1 MFWLWFNAEAAPRL
15 ALREV
20 SFRKIFN
27 YLDTLDSSQPMVI
40 VETGCLRTPDNW
52 AGDGQSTLLFDR
64 YLKDREAGGRCF
76 AMDIDPAAT
85 AACRGLVGPNTEVLT
100 GDSVI
105 VLREVA
111 EQLRASRSKISL
123 LYLDSFDLDWGNVT
137 PSAVHHLKELVSIY
151 EFVTPETLVVVD
163 DAPMEAICGTNDDG
177 GLILMRQPVV
187 SGKGKY
193 VAEFAS
199 QVGAKPFFSHYQSG
213 WTGFR

>member
-15 ALREV
+15 AMREV

-27 YLDTLDSSQPMVI
+27 YLDTFDASQPLVI

-52 AGDGQSTLLFDR
+52 QGDGQSTLMFDR
-64 YLKDREAGGRCF
+64 YLRDRPAGGVCY

-85 AACRGLVGPNTEVLT
+85 AACGALVGQNTQVLT
-100 GDSVI
+100 GDSV
-105 VLREVA
+105 VTLRDVA
-111 EQLRASRSKISL
+111 DRLRASGSKISL
-123 LYLDSFDLDWGNVT
+123 LYLDSFDLDWGNLT

-151 EFVTPETLVVVD
+151 EFVSPQTLVVVD
-163 DAPMEAICGTNDDG
+163 DAPMEAFCASSDDTG
-177 GLILMRQPVV
+177 FTLLQQPVV

-193 VAEFAS
+193 VAEYAS
-199 QVGAKPFFSHYQSG
+199 QVGAKPLFTLYQSG

>member
-64 YLKDREAGGRCF
+64 YLRDRAAGGRCF

-85 AACRGLVGPNTEVLT
+85 EACRGFVGANTEVLT
-100 GDSVI
+100 GDSVA
-105 VLREVA
+105 VLRDLA
-111 EQLRASRSKISL
+111 ERLRASRSKISL
-123 LYLDSFDLDWGNVT
+123 LYLDSFDLDWSNVT

-151 EFVTPETLVVVD
+151 EFVSPKTLVVVD
-163 DAPMEAICGTNDDG
+163 DAPMEVFCSPADDG
-177 GLILMRQPVV
+177 GVTLVREPVV

-193 VAEFAS
+193 VAEYAR
-199 QVGAKPFFSHYQSG
+199 QVGATPFFSHYQSG